1 MGVQHFGAYLDW
13 IKFFIQGVVEST
25 QKAIRQLDL
34 ANGLREKSIQ
44 KIKSLQK
51 FDKTFLPIYDYIE
64 QKPIICIKEISQ
76 YFHISYN
83 TAAKTIS
90 VLEDLKILNLKHE
103 QIRYKEFVYD
113 MYINIFGC
121 TS

>member
-1 MGVQHFGAYLDW
+1 M
-13 IKFFIQGVVEST
+13 
-25 QKAIRQLDL
+25 DL

-51 FDKTFLPIYDYIE
+51 FDKTFLPIYGYIE